1 MNAKTLGKE
10 ALAQLH
16 AVGID
21 KATAE
26 ACGLYEVPNTEG
38 GPPSIAFPYFDKYG
52 KPIIGQDG
60 KQVTKVRKLN
70 QRKKIE
76 KIKRSSYTMNEFLE
90 AYHLSRTDL
99 SILNRQHRGPKTHK
113 SAGRL
118 YISFEAAEAWRHDM
132 EKELR
137 VLDKW
142 HEAVQEDLESME
154 AWRQQRM
161 QGGSP

>member
-10 ALAQLH
+10 ALAQLR

-26 ACGLYEVPNTEG
+26 ACGLYEVPSTEG
-38 GPPSIAFPYFDKYG
+38 GPPSIAFPYFDKDG
-52 KPIIGQDG
+52 KPISGEDG
-60 KQVTKVRKLN
+60 KQVAKVRKLN

-76 KIKRSSYTMNEFLE
+76 KIKRSSYTLIEFLE
-90 AYHLSRTDL
+90 AYHLSRADL

-113 SAGRL
+113 FAGRL
-118 YISFEAAEAWRHDM
+118 HVSFEAAEAWRHDM

-142 HEAVQEDLESME
+142 HETVQNDLVTME
-154 AWRQQRM
+154 AWRLQRM
-161 QGGSP
+161 KGGAP